1 MIHKTRDASFKTIFA
16 NHALF
21 AEFLRD
27 FVSIEVFKEVRSG
40 DIKDES
46 AHFADLDREARD
58 SDIVKRVRLSS
69 PDIPEVYAIAL
80 VEHQSTVDFSIVNRV
95 SHYID
100 RIYMTLLALL
110 LQSSTSTR
118 R

>member
-1 MIHKTRDASFKTIFA
+1 MSKRNGRHGMRP
-16 NHALF
+16 
-21 AEFLRD
+21 
-27 FVSIEVFKEVRSG
+27 G

-58 SDIVKRVRLSS
+58 SDIVKRVRLPS
-69 PDIPEVYAIAL
+69 PDTPEVYAIAL